1 MRGLHGHTDLSILEN
16 EFKVWED
23 VVHVGA
29 RSWVRDSGQKLAFS
43 AFRIHVDLLGDIRDP
58 LLLVE
63 GWVSSLGSRGED
75 FSVGKDCST
84 LTSVRGIGVLGNE
97 LADLVQDEGHGR
109 DSRAST
115 SIHNFLDLL
124 DAICVA
130 LLDKLGSGLV
140 HRGDHLLVVGKLLNG

>member
-1 MRGLHGHTDLSILEN
+1 M
-16 EFKVWED
+16 
-23 VVHVGA
+23 
-29 RSWVRDSGQKLAFS
+29 
-43 AFRIHVDLLGDIRDP
+43 
-58 LLLVE
+58 E
-63 GWVSSLGSRGED
+63 GWVSSLGSRGEN
-75 FSVGKDCST
+75 FSVGKDRST
-84 LTSVRGIGVLGNE
+84 LSSVSGFGVLGNE